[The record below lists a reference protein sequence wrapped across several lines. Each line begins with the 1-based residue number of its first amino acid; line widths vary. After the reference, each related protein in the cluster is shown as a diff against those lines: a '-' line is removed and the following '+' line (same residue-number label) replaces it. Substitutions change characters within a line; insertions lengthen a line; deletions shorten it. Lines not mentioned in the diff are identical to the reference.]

1 MEASEREGIEE
12 VREKGEND
20 GVEVNGDLLRPWREN
35 EGTDQD
41 APDEKTRD
49 AVPGATATAAAGTS
63 SPSPQNTE
71 DALPEGNDTN
81 ATAADDGSTAEGGS
95 VMVAAVRQRRDAI
108 RAKQERERQ
117 QRLAREAE
125 WQEGR
130 QQHRRTGATPKRALD
145 SQTDDWRRGRQQR
158 QRRLGT
164 GRRGIASADEWET
177 GAGHRFSSPDGV
189 HRRRQ
194 YDWQLIPLEP
204 PFGTEAFHAYE
215 TERHDRLLRS
225 IDREMAPEQAQLER
239 LRWARALRAR
249 PAEWRPLVHGA
260 ASRETAAS
268 FGCELGGI
276 SLALPLAP
284 PTCLDDYWFQTRL
297 LEWRRL
303 IRLAASAREGCLRE
317 NQIRTEHE
325 HLCRLIDD
333 ECDAAR
339 HQVIHSYLAANAAQ
353 QWEVERRLWNLAS
366 RKTDKVANGKGSAA
380 GAAAGNGSGS
390 GSLLGVASASA
401 TALMRNGKTREW
413 GARRGRRGRLPRS
426 AVAFGTASV
435 GGSEAGSAP
444 DDVSAAHTERGNGN
458 DTYAGA
464 LRNGAE
470 IDRGGAVDDGV
481 FFPIT
486 SPGVL
491 LSGGVPMATSH
502 WMTDLSAGDRPWTR
516 NGALAELARVRSV
529 SVSEWGESVL
539 DVRPRVRIPL
549 EAGEVQRDLRM
560 ITGGVRAAH
569 RARAKRAASSGDA

>member
-1 MEASEREGIEE
+1 MEASEREGFEK
-12 VREKGEND
+12 VRENGEND
-20 GVEVNGDLLRPWREN
+20 GVGIDGDRLRLLREN
-35 EGTDQD
+35 EGKDQD
-41 APDEKTRD
+41 APAEKTRD
-49 AVPGATATAAAGTS
+49 AVADAMATAAADTS
-63 SPSPQNTE
+63 SPPPPNTE
-71 DALPEGNDTN
+71 DTLLEGNDTN
-81 ATAADDGSTAEGGS
+81 ATAAEGGC
-95 VMVAAVRQRRDAI
+95 VMVAAVRQRRDAV

-130 QQHRRTGATPKRALD
+130 QHRRTGAAPKRALD
-145 SQTDDWRRGRQQR
+145 AQTADWRRGRQQR

-164 GRRGIASADEWET
+164 DRRGIASADEWET
-177 GAGHRFSSPDGV
+177 GAGQRFSLPDDAH
-189 HRRRQ
+189 HRGQ
-194 YDWQLIPLEP
+194 YDRQLIPLEP

-215 TERHDRLLRS
+215 IERHDRLLRS
-225 IDREMAPEQAQLER
+225 IDREMAPEQAHLER

-284 PTCLDDYWFQTRL
+284 PTCLDDYWFQMRL

-303 IRLAASAREGCLRE
+303 SRLAASAREVCLRE
-317 NQIRTEHE
+317 NQIRTEHA

-333 ECDAAR
+333 ECDVAR
-339 HQVIHSYLAANAAQ
+339 RHVIHSYLAANAAQ

-366 RKTDKVANGKGSAA
+366 RKTDEVANGKGSAV
-380 GAAAGNGSGS
+380 GAAGSGS
-390 GSLLGVASASA
+390 GSLFGVASASA
-401 TALMRNGKTREW
+401 TALIRNGKTREW

-426 AVAFGTASV
+426 AVAFGTTSI
-435 GGSEAGSAP
+435 GGSEAGSVP
-444 DDVSAAHTERGNGN
+444 DDVSAAHTERGSGN
-458 DTYAGA
+458 DTHAGA
-464 LRNGAE
+464 LRNGVE
-470 IDRGGAVDDGV
+470 TDRGGGVDDGV
-481 FFPIT
+481 LFPIT

-529 SVSEWGESVL
+529 SVSEWSESVL

-549 EAGEVQRDLRM
+549 EAGEIQRDLRM